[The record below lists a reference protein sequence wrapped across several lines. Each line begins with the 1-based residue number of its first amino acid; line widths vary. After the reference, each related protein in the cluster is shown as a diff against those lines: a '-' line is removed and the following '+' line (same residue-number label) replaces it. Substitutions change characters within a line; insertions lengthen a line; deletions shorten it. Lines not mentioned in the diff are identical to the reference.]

1 MCDCFLARYVSNR
14 DTLELARGAVDKS
27 SLAPKR
33 MVILHPLP
41 TRLIWPGR
49 GKPLC
54 GRGCGNGKRAGEAL
68 AHKNAEVVGAMI
80 SYIMRLHAP
89 CDFEDQHV
97 NTAESTT
104 RKYITLGYAADLN
117 TPG

>member
-1 MCDCFLARYVSNR
+1 MCDCFLARYVSNP

-54 GRGCGNGKRAGEAL
+54 GRGCGNGERAGEAL
-68 AHKNAEVVGAMI
+68 SHKDAEVVKAMI

-89 CDFEDQHV
+89 CHFENQHV
-97 NTAESTT
+97 NTAKSTT
-104 RKYITLGYAADLN
+104 RKYTTLKYAPDLN
-117 TPG
+117 IPG